1 MRNLDV
7 FVVRFLPFVVFAF
20 IGVDIV
26 FLIQGID
33 ITDLYYLHSNSVL
46 YSSGLYAISYSN
58 KRFHCRYNRY
68 MLLFLIFT
76 PIINY
81 LEAKFF
87 IFPSEQI
94 YLSFVI
100 SLYATTMVITS
111 YLAIEHFR
119 LAIKRRKLNNEWN
132 GSSNANFE
140 TTRKHEQAYNKNG
153 IDDA

>member
-7 FVVRFLPFVVFAF
+7 LVVRFLPFVVFAI

-33 ITDLYYLHSNSVL
+33 ITDLYYLHSNSML
-46 YSSGLYAISYSN
+46 YASGLYAISYSN
-58 KRFHCRYNRY
+58 RRFHCRYNRY

-81 LEAKFF
+81 LEAKFS
-87 IFPSEQI
+87 IFPSEQF

-111 YLAIEHFR
+111 YLAIDHFR
-119 LAIKRRKLNNEWN
+119 LAIKRRKLNNKLY
-132 GSSNANFE
+132 GSDSTNVE
-140 TTRKHEQAYNKNG
+140 TTREHE
-153 IDDA
+153 

>member
-7 FVVRFLPFVVFAF
+7 FVVRFLPFILFAI
-20 IGVDIV
+20 IGNEIV
-26 FLIQGID
+26 CSFLLIE
-33 ITDLYYLHSNSVL
+33 LNEFYLLHGNSAI
-46 YSSGLYAISYSN
+46 YASGLYAISFSN

-76 PIINY
+76 PLINY

-111 YLAIEHFR
+111 YLAIDHFR
-119 LAIKRRKLNNEWN
+119 LAIKRRKLNDKLN
-132 GSSNANFE
+132 GSGSTNFE
-140 TTRKHEQAYNKNG
+140 TTREHE
-153 IDDA
+153 

>member
-1 MRNLDV
+1 MKNLDV
-7 FVVRFLPFVVFAF
+7 LVVRFLPFVVFAI

-26 FLIQGID
+26 FLIKGID
-33 ITDLYYLHSNSVL
+33 ITDLYYLHSNSML
-46 YSSGLYAISYSN
+46 YASGLYAISYSN
-58 KRFHCRYNRY
+58 KRFHCRHNRY

-111 YLAIEHFR
+111 YLAIDHFR
-119 LAIKRRKLNNEWN
+119 LAIKRRKLNNKEN
-132 GSSNANFE
+132 GSGSTNFE
-140 TTRKHEQAYNKNG
+140 TTREHE
-153 IDDA
+153 

>member
-7 FVVRFLPFVVFAF
+7 VVVRFLPFVVFSI
-20 IGVDIV
+20 IGIDII
-26 FLIQGID
+26 FLIQGVD
-33 ITDLYYLHSNSVL
+33 ITDLYYLHSNSIL
-46 YSSGLYAISYSN
+46 YASGLYAISYSN

-76 PIINY
+76 PIMNY
-81 LEAKFF
+81 LEANFF
-87 IFPSEQI
+87 IFPSEQL

-119 LAIKRRKLNNEWN
+119 LAIKRRKLNNKLN
-132 GSSNANFE
+132 GIDSTNVE
-140 TTRKHEQAYNKNG
+140 TTRKYE
-153 IDDA
+153 

>member
-1 MRNLDV
+1 MKNLDV
-7 FVVRFLPFVVFAF
+7 LVVRFLPFVVFAI

-33 ITDLYYLHSNSVL
+33 ITDLYYLHSNSMI
-46 YSSGLYAISYSN
+46 YASGLYAISYSN

-87 IFPSEQI
+87 IFPSEQF

-111 YLAIEHFR
+111 YLAIDHFS
-119 LAIKRRKLNNEWN
+119 LAIKRRKLNNKEN
-132 GSSNANFE
+132 GSGSTNFE
-140 TTRKHEQAYNKNG
+140 ATREHE
-153 IDDA
+153 

>member
-7 FVVRFLPFVVFAF
+7 LVVRFLPFVVFAI
-20 IGVDIV
+20 IGIDIV

-33 ITDLYYLHSNSVL
+33 ITDLYYLHSNSML
-46 YSSGLYAISYSN
+46 YASGLYAISYSN

-81 LEAKFF
+81 LEAIFF
-87 IFPSEQI
+87 IFPSEQF

-111 YLAIEHFR
+111 YLAIDHFR
-119 LAIKRRKLNNEWN
+119 LAIKRRKLNNKEN
-132 GSSNANFE
+132 GSGSTNFE
-140 TTRKHEQAYNKNG
+140 TTREHE
-153 IDDA
+153 

>member
-7 FVVRFLPFVVFAF
+7 FVVRFLPFVVFVF
-20 IGVDIV
+20 IGVDIA

-33 ITDLYYLHSNSVL
+33 ITDLYYLHSNSIL

-58 KRFHCRYNRY
+58 QRFHCRYNRY

-76 PIINY
+76 PLINY

-87 IFPSEQI
+87 IFPSEHF

-100 SLYATTMVITS
+100 SLYATTMVITL
-111 YLAIEHFR
+111 YLAIDHFR
-119 LAIKRRKLNNEWN
+119 LAIKRRKLNNKWN
-132 GSSNANFE
+132 GSGSTNFE
-140 TTRKHEQAYNKNG
+140 TTREHE
-153 IDDA
+153 

>member
-7 FVVRFLPFVVFAF
+7 LVVRFFPFIIFAI
-20 IGVDIV
+20 IGNEIV
-26 FLIQGID
+26 CSFLLID
-33 ITDLYYLHSNSVL
+33 LDEFHLLHGNSAI
-46 YSSGLYAISYSN
+46 YASGLYAISYSN

-87 IFPSEQI
+87 IFPSEHF

-111 YLAIEHFR
+111 YLAIDHFR
-119 LAIKRRKLNNEWN
+119 LAIERRKLNNKEN
-132 GSSNANFE
+132 GSGSTNFE
-140 TTRKHEQAYNKNG
+140 TTREHE
-153 IDDA
+153 

>member
-1 MRNLDV
+1 MRNLDI
-7 FVVRFLPFVVFAF
+7 FVVRFLPFVVFVI
-20 IGVDIV
+20 IGIDII
-26 FLIQGID
+26 FLIQGVD
-33 ITDLYYLHSNSVL
+33 ITDLYYLHSNSIL
-46 YSSGLYAISYSN
+46 YASGLYAISYSN

-87 IFPSEQI
+87 IFPNEQF
-94 YLSFVI
+94 YLSFVV

-119 LAIKRRKLNNEWN
+119 LAIKRRKLNNKLN
-132 GSSNANFE
+132 GIDSTNVE
-140 TTRKHEQAYNKNG
+140 TTREYE
-153 IDDA
+153 

>member
-7 FVVRFLPFVVFAF
+7 FVVRFLPFVVFVF
-20 IGVDIV
+20 IGVDII
-26 FLIQGID
+26 FLIQGVD
-33 ITDLYYLHSNSVL
+33 ITDVYYLHSNSIL
-46 YSSGLYAISYSN
+46 YASGLYAISFSN

-76 PIINY
+76 PLINY

-87 IFPSEQI
+87 IFPSEHF

-111 YLAIEHFR
+111 YLAIDHFR
-119 LAIKRRKLNNEWN
+119 LAIKRRKLNNKWN
-132 GSSNANFE
+132 GSSSTNFE
-140 TTRKHEQAYNKNG
+140 TTREHE
-153 IDDA
+153 

>member
-1 MRNLDV
+1 MRNLDI
-7 FVVRFLPFVVFAF
+7 FVVRFLPFVVFMI
-20 IGVDIV
+20 IGIDII
-26 FLIQGID
+26 FLIQGVD
-33 ITDLYYLHSNSVL
+33 ITDLYYLHSNSIL
-46 YSSGLYAISYSN
+46 YESGLYAISYSN

-87 IFPSEQI
+87 IFPNEQF
-94 YLSFVI
+94 YLSFVV

-119 LAIKRRKLNNEWN
+119 LAIKRRKLNNKLN
-132 GSSNANFE
+132 GIDSTNVE
-140 TTRKHEQAYNKNG
+140 TTREYE
-153 IDDA
+153 

>member
-1 MRNLDV
+1 MKNLDV
-7 FVVRFLPFVVFAF
+7 LVVRFLPFVVFAI

-33 ITDLYYLHSNSVL
+33 ITDLYYLHSNSMI
-46 YSSGLYAISYSN
+46 YASGLYAISYSN

-87 IFPSEQI
+87 IFPSEQF

-111 YLAIEHFR
+111 YLAIDHFR
-119 LAIKRRKLNNEWN
+119 LAVKRRKLNNKEN
-132 GSSNANFE
+132 GSSNANFKA
-140 TTRKHEQAYNKNG
+140 TREHE
-153 IDDA
+153 

>member
-1 MRNLDV
+1 MRNLDI
-7 FVVRFLPFVVFAF
+7 FVVRFLPFVVFVI
-20 IGVDIV
+20 IGIDII
-26 FLIQGID
+26 FLIQGVD
-33 ITDLYYLHSNSVL
+33 ITDLYYLHSNSIL
-46 YSSGLYAISYSN
+46 YASGLYAISYSN

-68 MLLFLIFT
+68 MILFLIFT

-87 IFPSEQI
+87 IFPNEQL

-119 LAIKRRKLNNEWN
+119 LAIKRRKLNNKLN
-132 GSSNANFE
+132 GIDSTNVE
-140 TTRKHEQAYNKNG
+140 TTREYE
-153 IDDA
+153 

>member
-1 MRNLDV
+1 MKNLDV
-7 FVVRFLPFVVFAF
+7 FVVRFLPFVVFSI

-33 ITDLYYLHSNSVL
+33 ITDLYYLHSNSML
-46 YSSGLYAISYSN
+46 YASGLYAISYSN
-58 KRFHCRYNRY
+58 KRFHCKYNRY

-87 IFPSEQI
+87 IFPSEQF

-111 YLAIEHFR
+111 YLAIDHFR
-119 LAIKRRKLNNEWN
+119 LAIKRRKLNNKEN
-132 GSSNANFE
+132 GSGSTNFKA
-140 TTRKHEQAYNKNG
+140 TREHE
-153 IDDA
+153 

>member
-7 FVVRFLPFVVFAF
+7 FVVRFLPFILFAI
-20 IGVDIV
+20 IGNEIV
-26 FLIQGID
+26 CSFLLIE
-33 ITDLYYLHSNSVL
+33 LNEFYLLHGNSAI
-46 YSSGLYAISYSN
+46 YASGLYAISYSN
-58 KRFHCRYNRY
+58 KRFHCIYNRY

-87 IFPSEQI
+87 IFPSEQF

-111 YLAIEHFR
+111 YLAIDHFR
-119 LAIKRRKLNNEWN
+119 LAIKRRKLNNKEN
-132 GSSNANFE
+132 GSGSTNFE
-140 TTRKHEQAYNKNG
+140 ATREHE
-153 IDDA
+153 

>member
-1 MRNLDV
+1 MKNLDV
-7 FVVRFLPFVVFAF
+7 FVVRFLPFVVFSI

-33 ITDLYYLHSNSVL
+33 ITDLYYLHSNSML
-46 YSSGLYAISYSN
+46 YASGLYAISYSN

-87 IFPSEQI
+87 IFPSEQF

-119 LAIKRRKLNNEWN
+119 LAIKRRKLNDKLK
-132 GSSNANFE
+132 GSSNTNFE
-140 TTRKHEQAYNKNG
+140 TTREHE
-153 IDDA
+153 

>member
-1 MRNLDV
+1 MRNLDI
-7 FVVRFLPFVVFAF
+7 FVVRFLPFVVFVI
-20 IGVDIV
+20 IGIDII
-26 FLIQGID
+26 FLIQGVD
-33 ITDLYYLHSNSVL
+33 ITDLYYLHSNSIL
-46 YSSGLYAISYSN
+46 YASGLYAISCSN

-87 IFPSEQI
+87 IFPNEQL

-119 LAIKRRKLNNEWN
+119 LAIKRRKLNNKLN
-132 GSSNANFE
+132 GIDSTNVE
-140 TTRKHEQAYNKNG
+140 TTREYE
-153 IDDA
+153 

>member
-7 FVVRFLPFVVFAF
+7 LVVRFLQFVVFAI
-20 IGVDIV
+20 IGIDIV

-33 ITDLYYLHSNSVL
+33 ITDLYYLHSNSML
-46 YSSGLYAISYSN
+46 YASGLYAISYSN

-81 LEAKFF
+81 LEVKFS
-87 IFPSEQI
+87 IFPSEQF

-100 SLYATTMVITS
+100 SLYATTMVVTS
-111 YLAIEHFR
+111 YLAIDHFR
-119 LAIKRRKLNNEWN
+119 LAIKSRKLNNKEN
-132 GSSNANFE
+132 GSGSTNFE
-140 TTRKHEQAYNKNG
+140 TTREHE
-153 IDDA
+153 

>member
-1 MRNLDV
+1 MKNIDV
-7 FVVRFLPFVVFAF
+7 FVVRFLPFVVFLI

-33 ITDLYYLHSNSVL
+33 ITDLYYLHSNSML
-46 YSSGLYAISYSN
+46 YASGLYAISYSN
-58 KRFHCRYNRY
+58 QRFHCRYNRY

-76 PIINY
+76 PLINY

-87 IFPSEQI
+87 IFPSEQF

-100 SLYATTMVITS
+100 SLYATTMVMTA

-119 LAIKRRKLNNEWN
+119 LAVKRRKLNNKEN
-132 GSSNANFE
+132 GSGSTNFE
-140 TTRKHEQAYNKNG
+140 TTRKYE
-153 IDDA
+153 

>member
-7 FVVRFLPFVVFAF
+7 FVVRFLPFILFAI
-20 IGVDIV
+20 IGNEIV
-26 FLIQGID
+26 CSFLLIE
-33 ITDLYYLHSNSVL
+33 LNEFYLLHGNSAI
-46 YSSGLYAISYSN
+46 YASGLYAISYSN
-58 KRFHCRYNRY
+58 QRFHCRYNRY

-87 IFPSEQI
+87 IFPSEHF

-111 YLAIEHFR
+111 YLAIDHFR
-119 LAIKRRKLNNEWN
+119 LAIKRRKLNNKWN
-132 GSSNANFE
+132 GSGSTNFE
-140 TTRKHEQAYNKNG
+140 TTREHE
-153 IDDA
+153 

>member
-1 MRNLDV
+1 MKNLDV
-7 FVVRFLPFVVFAF
+7 FVVRFLPFVVFTF
-20 IGVDIV
+20 IGVDII
-26 FLIQGID
+26 FLIQGVD
-33 ITDLYYLHSNSVL
+33 ITDVYYLHSNSIL
-46 YSSGLYAISYSN
+46 YASGLYAISYSN

-76 PIINY
+76 PLINY

-111 YLAIEHFR
+111 YLAVEHFR
-119 LAIKRRKLNNEWN
+119 LAIKRRKLNNKEN
-132 GSSNANFE
+132 GSSNADFE
-140 TTRKHEQAYNKNG
+140 TTRKYEQAYNKNG

>member
-7 FVVRFLPFVVFAF
+7 FVVRLLPFILFAI
-20 IGVDIV
+20 IGNEIV
-26 FLIQGID
+26 CSFLLIE
-33 ITDLYYLHSNSVL
+33 LNEFYLLHGNSAI
-46 YSSGLYAISYSN
+46 YASGLYAISYSN
-58 KRFHCRYNRY
+58 QRFHCRYNRY

-87 IFPSEQI
+87 IFPSEHL

-111 YLAIEHFR
+111 YLAIDHFG
-119 LAIKRRKLNNEWN
+119 LAIKRRKLNNKWN
-132 GSSNANFE
+132 GSGSTNFE
-140 TTRKHEQAYNKNG
+140 TTREHE
-153 IDDA
+153 

>member
-1 MRNLDV
+1 MKNLDV
-7 FVVRFLPFVVFAF
+7 LVVRFLPFVVFAI

-33 ITDLYYLHSNSVL
+33 ITDLYYLHSNSML
-46 YSSGLYAISYSN
+46 YASGLYAISYSN

-119 LAIKRRKLNNEWN
+119 LAIKRRKLNNRWN
-132 GSSNANFE
+132 GSGNTNFE
-140 TTRKHEQAYNKNG
+140 TTREHE
-153 IDDA
+153 

>member
-1 MRNLDV
+1 MKNLDV
-7 FVVRFLPFVVFAF
+7 LVVRFLPFVVFAI

-33 ITDLYYLHSNSVL
+33 ITDLYYLHSNSML
-46 YSSGLYAISYSN
+46 YASGLYAISYSN

-111 YLAIEHFR
+111 YLAVEHFR
-119 LAIKRRKLNNEWN
+119 LAIKRRKLNNKEN
-132 GSSNANFE
+132 GSSNADFE
-140 TTRKHEQAYNKNG
+140 TTRKYEQAYNKDG

>member
-1 MRNLDV
+1 VRNLDV
-7 FVVRFLPFVVFAF
+7 FVVRFLPFVVFAI

-33 ITDLYYLHSNSVL
+33 ITDLYYLHSNSIL
-46 YSSGLYAISYSN
+46 YASGLYAISYSN
-58 KRFHCRYNRY
+58 KRFHCKYNRY

-76 PIINY
+76 HIINY

-87 IFPSEQI
+87 IFPSEQF

-111 YLAIEHFR
+111 YLAIDHFR
-119 LAIKRRKLNNEWN
+119 LAVKRRKLNNKEN
-132 GSSNANFE
+132 GSGSTNFE
-140 TTRKHEQAYNKNG
+140 TTREHE
-153 IDDA
+153 

>member
-7 FVVRFLPFVVFAF
+7 LVVRFLPFIIFAI
-20 IGVDIV
+20 IGNEIV
-26 FLIQGID
+26 CSFLLIELD
-33 ITDLYYLHSNSVL
+33 EFHLLHGNSSI
-46 YSSGLYAISYSN
+46 YASGLYAISYSN

-87 IFPSEQI
+87 IFPSEHF

-100 SLYATTMVITS
+100 SLYVTTMVITS
-111 YLAIEHFR
+111 YLAIDHFR
-119 LAIKRRKLNNEWN
+119 LAVKRRKLNNKEN
-132 GSSNANFE
+132 GSGSTNFE
-140 TTRKHEQAYNKNG
+140 TTREHE
-153 IDDA
+153 

>member
-7 FVVRFLPFVVFAF
+7 LVVRFLPFIIFAI
-20 IGVDIV
+20 IGNEIV
-26 FLIQGID
+26 CSFLLVELD
-33 ITDLYYLHSNSVL
+33 EFYLLHGNSAI
-46 YSSGLYAISYSN
+46 YASGLYAISYSN

-87 IFPSEQI
+87 IFPSEQF

-111 YLAIEHFR
+111 YLAIDHFR
-119 LAIKRRKLNNEWN
+119 LAIKRLKLNNKWN
-132 GSSNANFE
+132 GSDNTNFE
-140 TTRKHEQAYNKNG
+140 TTREHE
-153 IDDA
+153 

>member
-1 MRNLDV
+1 MKNLDV
-7 FVVRFLPFVVFAF
+7 LVVRFLPFVVFAI

-33 ITDLYYLHSNSVL
+33 ITDLYYLHSNSML
-46 YSSGLYAISYSN
+46 YASGLYAISYSN

-87 IFPSEQI
+87 IFPSEQF

-111 YLAIEHFR
+111 YLAIDHFR
-119 LAIKRRKLNNEWN
+119 LAIKRRKLNNKEN
-132 GSSNANFE
+132 GSGSTNFE
-140 TTRKHEQAYNKNG
+140 ATREHE
-153 IDDA
+153 

>member
-7 FVVRFLPFVVFAF
+7 LVVRFLPFVVFAI

-46 YSSGLYAISYSN
+46 YASGLYAISYSN

-76 PIINY
+76 PLINY

-87 IFPSEQI
+87 IFPSEHF

-100 SLYATTMVITS
+100 SLYATTMVITL
-111 YLAIEHFR
+111 YLAIDHFM
-119 LAIKRRKLNNEWN
+119 LAIKRRKLNNKWN
-132 GSSNANFE
+132 GSGSTNFE
-140 TTRKHEQAYNKNG
+140 TTREHE
-153 IDDA
+153 